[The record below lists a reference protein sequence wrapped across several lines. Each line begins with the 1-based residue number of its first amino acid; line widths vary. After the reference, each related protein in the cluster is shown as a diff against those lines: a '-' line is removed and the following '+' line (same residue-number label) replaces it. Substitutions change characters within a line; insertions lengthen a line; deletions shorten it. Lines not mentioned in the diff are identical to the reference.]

1 MAKRDKSFQQLL
13 TELEAITESL
23 EKPDLDLDVG
33 LRDFERGLELSQE
46 LKKRLLEIEQKI
58 EKVKTKFEQEN
69 V

>member
-13 TELEAITESL
+13 TELEEITGNL